1 MARVRYW
8 YGTILYQALA
18 QGSKGQFDTT
28 GPTERE
34 KEGKVRRGWCQTL
47 RGMDTSG
54 AHCLPP
60 RRSLQTNSGV
70 AVLMNYLSFDVVSC
84 GLVDTT
90 VISLVSTAAVAAALH
105 RTNACRSRVQ
115 PLPRARKPVCAVH
128 SMCVT

>member
-1 MARVRYW
+1 MYLFCPVHR
-8 YGTILYQALA
+8 
-18 QGSKGQFDTT
+18 QFDTT

-34 KEGKVRRGWCQTL
+34 KEGKVRRGWRQTL
-47 RGMDTSG
+47 RGTDTSG